1 MKNYQKLIVFSF
13 LLPVL
18 LVSTAAAQYGNKGSL
33 NTWTNKVVSRTKQY
47 ETVEFVK
54 INVGKHQGYD
64 RVVFQFKDEL
74 PNYEVNYVKPPI
86 PFSETEEYVK
96 ISGKAFVEVSFS
108 LVPYPDAP
116 PENYKLEFPQKELK
130 MPVIQEIKNSDWFE
144 GSLAFAIG
152 LKAKKLYR
160 VQELSNPSRLVLD
173 FKQ

>member
-1 MKNYQKLIVFSF
+1 MRIYQKLFVLGF
-13 LLPVL
+13 LLSVF
-18 LVSTAAAQYGNKGSL
+18 LVSTAEAQYENKGSL
-33 NTWTNKVVSRTKQY
+33 KTWTTRTVSRAKKY

-54 INVGKHQGYD
+54 MKVGKNQGYD
-64 RVVFQFKDEL
+64 RVVFEFKGDL

-86 PFSETEEYVK
+86 PFSETNEYVK
-96 ISGKAFVEVSFS
+96 IKGKAFVEVSFS

-116 PENYKLEFPQKELK
+116 PENYKLQFLEKELK

-152 LKAKKLYR
+152 LRAKKLYR
-160 VQELSNPSRLVLD
+160 VEELSNPARLVVD